1 MSEVKQHGGIGGGSL
16 SIEVIGDLVEK
27 PDGKS
32 RGRWRNDLEDQKRGD
47 ELLQRAFDA
56 YQERQ
61 EALANEVTKLQ
72 NKISTMTE
80 TTDTDPENIVGV
92 NDIPAHCM
100 YFF

>member
-1 MSEVKQHGGIGGGSL
+1 MA
-16 SIEVIGDLVEK
+16 EK

-32 RGRWRNDLEDQKRGD
+32 RGRWRNDFEDQKRGD

-72 NKISTMTE
+72 NKISTMAE
-80 TTDTDPENIVGV
+80 TTEENIAAGK
-92 NDIPAHCM
+92 DLPAHCM
-100 YFF
+100 YYVY